1 MNTLALL
8 YLDEFKGFTKSRVM
22 LALWVGLPVL
32 ALILHAW
39 SPAVDGDMPLS
50 VFTALIV
57 SSISGTL
64 ASAMLAV
71 SLIHERSR
79 HVYELFLIRPM
90 QRRDIL
96 LAKFLAVYTG
106 LAIAAVLAVLVG
118 FAFDYVDR
126 GAIPSGLLIETLK
139 SVGLSLSMTAIA
151 SAMGVLIGVIST
163 SVLLGVIL
171 VIYGGNQIVGVV
183 MLPIVSDFAGSS
195 LLTFAGAAVI
205 AGLAMYGAVLLFNR
219 QQF

>member
-8 YLDEFKGFTKSRVM
+8 YVDEFKGFTKSRVM

-50 VFTALIV
+50 AFTALIV

-118 FAFDYVDR
+118 FAFDYVDG
-126 GAIPSGLLIETLK
+126 GAIPSGLLIDTVK

-171 VIYGGNQIVGVV
+171 VIYGGNQIVGLV
-183 MLPIVSDFAGSS
+183 MLPAVNDFSGSS

-205 AGLAMYGAVLLFNR
+205 AGLALYGAVRLFNR

>member
-1 MNTLALL
+1 MNSLALL
-8 YLDEFKGFTKSRVM
+8 YLDELKGFTKSRVM
-22 LALWVGLPVL
+22 LALWVGLPLL
-32 ALILHAW
+32 ALVMHAW
-39 SPAVDGDMPLS
+39 SPAIDGDMPLS
-50 VFTALIV
+50 AFTALLV

-71 SLIHERSR
+71 SIINERSR

-106 LAIAAVLAVLVG
+106 LAIAAVLAVFVG
-118 FAFDYVDR
+118 LAFDYVDR
-126 GAIPSGLLIETLK
+126 GAIPSGLLIDTLK

-151 SAMGVLIGVIST
+151 SAAGLLIGVIST

-171 VIYGGNQIVGVV
+171 VIYGGNQIVGLV
-183 MLPIVSDFAGSS
+183 MLPMVNDFSGSS
-195 LLTFAGAAVI
+195 LLTFAGAVVI
-205 AGLAMYGAVLLFNR
+205 AGLAAYGAVLLFNR

>member
-1 MNTLALL
+1 MNSLALL
-8 YLDEFKGFTKSRVM
+8 YLDEFRGFTKSRVM
-22 LALWVGLPVL
+22 LALWVGLPLL

-39 SPAVDGDMPLS
+39 SPAMEDDLPLS
-50 VFTALIV
+50 AFTALIV

-71 SLIHERSR
+71 SIIHERSR

-96 LAKFLAVYTG
+96 LAKFLAVYSG

-118 FAFDYVDR
+118 LAFDYVDR
-126 GAIPSGLLIETLK
+126 GAIPSALLNDTLK
-139 SVGLSLSMTAIA
+139 SLGLSLSMTAIA
-151 SAMGVLIGVIST
+151 SAVGMLIGVIST

-171 VIYGGNQIVGVV
+171 VIYGGNQIVGIA
-183 MLPIVSDFAGSS
+183 MLPALLNFSGNSV
-195 LLTFAGAAVI
+195 LTFAAAAVI
-205 AGLAMYGAVLLFNR
+205 AGVVVYGAVLVFDR

>member
-1 MNTLALL
+1 MNSLALL
-8 YLDEFKGFTKSRVM
+8 YLDELKGFTKSRVM
-22 LALWVGLPVL
+22 LALWVGLPLL
-32 ALILHAW
+32 ALVMHAW
-39 SPAVDGDMPLS
+39 SPAIDGDMPLS
-50 VFTALIV
+50 AFTALLV

-71 SLIHERSR
+71 SIINERSR

-106 LAIAAVLAVLVG
+106 LAIAAVLAVFVG
-118 FAFDYVDR
+118 LAFDYVDR
-126 GAIPSGLLIETLK
+126 GAIPSGLLIDTLK

-171 VIYGGNQIVGVV
+171 VIYGGNQIVGLV
-183 MLPIVSDFAGSS
+183 MLPMVNDFSGSS

-205 AGLAMYGAVLLFNR
+205 AGLAVYGAVLLFNR

>member
-8 YLDEFKGFTKSRVM
+8 YVDEFKGFTKSRVM
-22 LALWVGLPVL
+22 LALWVGLPLL
-32 ALILHAW
+32 ALVLHVW

-50 VFTALIV
+50 AFTALIV

-106 LAIAAVLAVLVG
+106 LAIAAVLAVFVG

-126 GAIPSGLLIETLK
+126 GAIPSALWINTLK

-151 SAMGVLIGVIST
+151 SAAGVLIGVIST

-183 MLPIVSDFAGSS
+183 MLPMVSDFSGSS
-195 LLTFAGAAVI
+195 LPMFAGSAVI
-205 AGLAMYGAVLLFNR
+205 AGLMLYGAVLLFNR

>member
-1 MNTLALL
+1 MNALALL
-8 YLDEFKGFTKSRVM
+8 YVDEFKGFTKSRVM
-22 LALWVGLPVL
+22 LALWVGLPLL
-32 ALILHAW
+32 AVILHAW
-39 SPAVDGDMPLS
+39 SPAIEGGMPLS
-50 VFTALIV
+50 AFTALII

-71 SLIHERSR
+71 SIIHERSR

-106 LAIAAVLAVLVG
+106 LAIAVVLAVLVG

-126 GAIPSGLLIETLK
+126 GAIPSTLWINTLK
-139 SVGLSLSMTAIA
+139 SVALSLSMTAIA

-171 VIYGGNQIVGVV
+171 VIYGGNQIVGLV
-183 MLPIVSDFAGSS
+183 MLPAISDFSGNSV
-195 LLTFAGAAVI
+195 LTFAGAAVI
-205 AGLAMYGAVLLFNR
+205 AGLVLYGAVRLFDR

>member
-1 MNTLALL
+1 MNSLALL
-8 YLDEFKGFTKSRVM
+8 YLDELKGFTKSRVM
-22 LALWVGLPVL
+22 LALWVGLPLL
-32 ALILHAW
+32 ALVMHAW
-39 SPAVDGDMPLS
+39 SPAIDGDMPLS
-50 VFTALIV
+50 AFTALLV

-71 SLIHERSR
+71 SIINERSR

-96 LAKFLAVYTG
+96 LSKLFAVYTG
-106 LAIAAVLAVLVG
+106 LVIAVVLALLVG
-118 FAFDYVDR
+118 FGFDYVER
-126 GAIPSGLLIETLK
+126 GAIPAALWIDTLK

-151 SAMGVLIGVIST
+151 SAAGLLIGVIST

-171 VIYGGNQIVGVV
+171 VIYGGNQISAVAMVP
-183 MLPIVSDFAGSS
+183 MILDFSGGS
-195 LLTFAGAAVI
+195 LLTCAGAAMI
-205 AGLAMYGAVLLFNR
+205 AGLLVCGAVLLFDR

>member
-1 MNTLALL
+1 MNSLALL
-8 YLDEFKGFTKSRVM
+8 YLDELKGFTKSRVM
-22 LALWVGLPVL
+22 LALWVGLPLL
-32 ALILHAW
+32 ALVMHAW
-39 SPAVDGDMPLS
+39 SPAIDGDMPLS
-50 VFTALIV
+50 AFTALLV

-90 QRRDIL
+90 RRRDIL

-106 LAIAAVLAVLVG
+106 LAIAAVLAVFVG
-118 FAFDYVDR
+118 LAFDYVDR
-126 GAIPSGLLIETLK
+126 GAIPSGLLIDTLK

-171 VIYGGNQIVGVV
+171 VIYGGNQIVGLV
-183 MLPIVSDFAGSS
+183 MLPMVNDFSGSS

-205 AGLAMYGAVLLFNR
+205 AGLAVYGAVLLFNR

>member
-8 YLDEFKGFTKSRVM
+8 YVDEFKGFTKSRVM

-126 GAIPSGLLIETLK
+126 GAIPSGLLIDTLK

-171 VIYGGNQIVGVV
+171 VIYGGNQVVGVV
-183 MLPIVSDFAGSS
+183 MLPIVSDFSGSS

-205 AGLAMYGAVLLFNR
+205 AGLAMYGAVHLFNR

>member
-1 MNTLALL
+1 MNALALL
-8 YLDEFKGFTKSRVM
+8 YVDEFKGFTKSRVM
-22 LALWVGLPVL
+22 LALWVGLPLL
-32 ALILHAW
+32 ALLLHAW
-39 SPAVDGDMPLS
+39 SPAMEDGLPLS
-50 VFTALIV
+50 AFTALIV

-71 SLIHERSR
+71 SIINERSR

-106 LAIAAVLAVLVG
+106 LAIAVVLAVLVG
-118 FAFDYVDR
+118 FAFDYLDR
-126 GAIPSGLLIETLK
+126 GAIPSALLLDTLK

-151 SAMGVLIGVIST
+151 SGIGVLIGVIST

-171 VIYGGNQIVGVV
+171 VIYGGNQIVGLV
-183 MLPIVSDFAGSS
+183 MLPVISNFSGNSV
-195 LLTFAGAAVI
+195 LTFAGAAVI
-205 AGLAMYGAVLLFNR
+205 AGLVLYSAVRLFNR